1 MDLSRLEKIYQEIM
15 VEKNAIIVKS
25 VTNLNKYHVIEVLLD
40 IKKLILNE
48 YFEEKIS
55 FYKIGELQ
63 AKVQSLFESTKDFS
77 EAE

>member
-1 MDLSRLEKIYQEIM
+1 M